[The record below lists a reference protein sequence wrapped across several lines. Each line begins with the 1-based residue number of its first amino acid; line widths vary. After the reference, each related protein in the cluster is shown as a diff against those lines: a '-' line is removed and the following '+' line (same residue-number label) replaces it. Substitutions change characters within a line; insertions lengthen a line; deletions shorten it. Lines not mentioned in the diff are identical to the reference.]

1 MDLGSLF
8 QSALSNFWFYIPA
21 WLIMISVIVAV
32 HEYGH
37 FIVAR
42 WCGVDVKIFSVGF
55 GRELIG
61 FTDKLGTRWQI
72 SAIPLGGYVMYAD
85 DADPTSFTANKE
97 PGADG
102 KPAELP
108 PGAYH
113 GRPVWQRAAIA
124 VAGPMA
130 NFILAT
136 LIFAA
141 LFTIYGERTAPV
153 RIAGFAEPFAGEKAG
168 LKIGDRIVAIDG
180 EIIDEASEMQQI
192 VATSSGRVLGFA
204 VERSGTMLDIAVTPA
219 VFEDTDLL
227 GYRSQL
233 GRIGVQL
240 KSLETEMTTRYHG
253 PLGALWLG
261 AKKTQFIIGAS
272 ARGIWDLIRGRIA
285 VTSLAGPTK
294 MVEVAGKVASLGI
307 PEFIQLI
314 AIISVGIGFFNLL
327 PIPPLDGGH
336 LLFYGIEAIRGRPI
350 PERTQE
356 FAFRVGLTLVLMLVL
371 VTTTVHLW
379 QLVGRTG
386 LFG

>member
-1 MDLGSLF
+1 MDLGSLLR
-8 QSALSNFWFYIPA
+8 SAVSDFWFYIPA

-42 WCGVDVKIFSVGF
+42 WCGVAVKTFSVGF

-72 SAIPLGGYVMYAD
+72 SAIPLGGYVMYVD
-85 DADPTSFTANKE
+85 DADPSSFTANKK
-97 PGADG
+97 DG
-102 KPAELP
+102 ELP
-108 PGAYH
+108 VGSYH

-124 VAGPMA
+124 VAGPVA
-130 NFILAT
+130 NFLLAIAVFAILFMA
-136 LIFAA
+136 
-141 LFTIYGERTAPV
+141 YGERTAPV
-153 RIAGFAEPFAGEKAG
+153 RITGFAEPFVGQKAG
-168 LKIGDRIVAIDG
+168 LMIGDKVLSIDG
-180 EIIDEASEMQQI
+180 EPIEEAGEMQQI
-192 VATSSGRVLGFA
+192 VATSSGRSLAIA
-204 VERSGTMLDIAVTPA
+204 VERSGQTVIVPVTPA

-233 GRIGVQL
+233 GRVGV
-240 KSLETEMTTRYHG
+240 SLQSNQDEASVIYHG
-253 PLGALWLG
+253 PLTALWLG

-272 ARGIWDLIRGRIA
+272 ARGMWDLVRGRMAIS
-285 VTSLAGPTK
+285 SLAGPTK

-307 PEFIQLI
+307 LEFIQLI

-336 LLFYGIEAIRGRPI
+336 LLFYAWEAIRGKPV
-350 PERTQE
+350 PEQAQE
-356 FAFRVGLTLVLMLVL
+356 FAFRIGLSLVLMLVV
-371 VTTTVHLW
+371 VTTSVHGW
-379 QLVGRTG
+379 QLLNRLG